1 MAKSERT
8 DRVLIAITEFS
19 PVDVLWQAALRR
31 IGDTQV
37 ELLAL
42 YFTEDHWQRAASLPF
57 TREISRVSGERMA
70 FTRQRAEQLHSEAI
84 DRARELTKRLA
95 AESNRTF
102 GFEVLSS
109 TEIDRLKDF
118 VAGAGSILI
127 ASLPITR
134 LPLFPLISSLD
145 CRIELVELVR
155 AGTPEPPD
163 TVDEKS

>member
-1 MAKSERT
+1 MVKSERNG
-8 DRVLIAITEFS
+8 RVLIAITEFS
-19 PVDVLWQAALRR
+19 PVDVLWRAALRR

-42 YFTEDHWQRAASLPF
+42 YFSEDHWQRAASLPF
-57 TREISRVSGERMA
+57 TREISRVSGARME
-70 FTRQRAEQLHSEAI
+70 FTQQRAEQLHREAI

-109 TEIDRLKDF
+109 KDIDRLKDF
-118 VAGAGSILI
+118 VAGTGSILI
-127 ASLPITR
+127 ASSPITR
-134 LPLFPLISSLD
+134 LPFFPLISNLD

-155 AGTPEPPD
+155 AGAAEPTQASD
-163 TVDEKS
+163 DDN

>member
-1 MAKSERT
+1 MAKAKHT

-19 PVDVLWQAALRR
+19 PVDVLWRAALRR

-42 YFTEDHWQRAASLPF
+42 YFSEDHWQRAASLPF
-57 TREISRVSGERMA
+57 TREISRVSGARME

-84 DRARELTKRLA
+84 DRARELTRRLA

-109 TEIDRLKDF
+109 KDIDRLKHF
-118 VAGAGSILI
+118 VAGTGSILI
-127 ASLPITR
+127 ASSPITR
-134 LPLFPLISSLD
+134 LPFFPLISSLD

-155 AGTPEPPD
+155 AGMAEPTEASD
-163 TVDEKS
+163 DDN

>member
-1 MAKSERT
+1 MAKAKNT

-19 PVDVLWQAALRR
+19 PVDVLWRAALRR

-42 YFTEDHWQRAASLPF
+42 YFSEDHWQRAASLPF
-57 TREISRVSGERMA
+57 TREISRVSGARVA

-109 TEIDRLKDF
+109 KDIDRLKDF
-118 VAGAGSILI
+118 VAGTGSILI
-127 ASLPITR
+127 ASSPITR
-134 LPLFPLISSLD
+134 LPFFPLISSLD
-145 CRIELVELVR
+145 CRIEMVELVR
-155 AGTPEPPD
+155 TGAAEPAEASD
-163 TVDEKS
+163 DEN